1 MTSWEKGE
9 SGVFW
14 AQLEE
19 LGPTKG
25 AWNCPKGLKN
35 LPNPHSFKISCYLP
49 AGGTVILM
57 TSGEKCE
64 NVGILGTNGEIG
76 PQQGGLEL
84 PPVSQKSLKS
94 SSFQNQFFLSVLGG
108 P

>member
-14 AQLEE
+14 EQLEE

-35 LPNPHSFKISCYLP
+35 LPYPHSFKISCYLP

-64 NVGILGTNGEIG
+64 NGGIL
-76 PQQGGLEL
+76 
-84 PPVSQKSLKS
+84 
-94 SSFQNQFFLSVLGG
+94 
-108 P
+108 